1 MKGDG
6 HAALHLRPGDLRQ
19 VLGVEDE
26 EVSWSLGAGS
36 HHNGQQHTW
45 GGGIYIIIKPFLT

>member
-36 HHNGQQHTW
+36 HHNGQQHT
-45 GGGIYIIIKPFLT
+45 